1 MYRLKWALIF
11 FVVVFAIAINAPDSM
26 LARYG
31 VDANILTIALSAM
44 ALTGV
49 FMFRNVTLIF
59 AMIVL
64 VIGANLP
71 EAVAQDYN
79 INREWMLAALIAL
92 VIIPF
97 VQGQIEG

>member
-1 MYRLKWALIF
+1 MDKIKWIA
-11 FVVVFAIAINAPDSM
+11 VFIVIVLAIAINAPDSM

-31 VDANILTIALSAM
+31 VDVNILTIALSAM

-49 FMFRNVTLIF
+49 FMFRNVTLIIM
-59 AMIVL
+59 MIVL

-71 EAVAQDYN
+71 EDVAAQYN

-97 VQGQIEG
+97 VQGHLEG

>member
-1 MYRLKWALIF
+1 MDKLKW
-11 FVVVFAIAINAPDSM
+11 VVVFIVIALAIAVNAPDSM

-31 VDANILTIALSAM
+31 VDANILTIAISAM

-49 FMFRNVTLIF
+49 VMFRSIPLTV

-71 EAVAQDYN
+71 EAVAESYN

-97 VQGQIEG
+97 VQGHLEG

>member
-1 MYRLKWALIF
+1 MDRLKWALIF
-11 FVVVFAIAINAPDSM
+11 FVVVLAIAINAPESM

-31 VDANILTIALSAM
+31 IDVNILTIALSAM

-49 FMFRNVTLIF
+49 AMFRSIPLIIT
-59 AMIVL
+59 MIVL

-97 VQGQIEG
+97 VQSHIEG